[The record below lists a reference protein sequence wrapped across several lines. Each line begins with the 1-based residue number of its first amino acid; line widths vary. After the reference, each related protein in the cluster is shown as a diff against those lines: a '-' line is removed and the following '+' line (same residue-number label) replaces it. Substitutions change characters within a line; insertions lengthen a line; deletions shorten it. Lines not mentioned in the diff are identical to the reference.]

1 MSDIYKIKVNEN
13 QQFELKDDDLDNL
26 DYKIG
31 LNNELYIIENAKN
44 YKAEMLKSDFRT
56 KTYKVRINGNLYQ
69 VQIKN
74 ELDLLIDKL
83 GLTLKD
89 KIVEGNSIAPM
100 PGLILDVMVK
110 EGQEVKEGDALVILE
125 AMKMENV
132 MSAPKDGLIKKVHVN
147 KGDAVD
153 KKQVLI
159 EME

>member
-1 MSDIYKIKVNEN
+1 MSDMYKIKVNDN
-13 QQFELKDDDLDNL
+13 RYFEVKSVDLDVL
-26 DYKIG
+26 DYKTG
-31 LNNELYIIENAKN
+31 LNGELNILENAQN
-44 YKAEMLKSDFRT
+44 YHAKILKSDFRN
-56 KTYKVRINGNLYQ
+56 KNYQVKVNGNLYQ
-69 VQIKN
+69 VHINN
-74 ELDLLIDKL
+74 ELDLLIDEL

-89 KIVEGNSIAPM
+89 KIVEGDSIAPM

-132 MSAPKDGLIKKVHVN
+132 MSASKDGLIKKVHVK

-153 KKQVLI
+153 KKQLLI